1 MLGLI
6 AKQDTSPNYV
16 GIVKTTLDSSPEVN
30 FTTDFVEA
38 TSNVLVS
45 GNTRLVSIDQER
57 FLRLFLNEAGVVTD
71 NLSNNVSNPYKD
83 MHDITKQFDDVLG
96 SYVGEYTYE

>member
-16 GIVKTTLDSSPEVN
+16 GIAKTTLDSSPEVN

-57 FLRLFLNEAGVVTD
+57 FLRLFLNEAGIVTD
-71 NLSNNVSNPYKD
+71 NLSNNVSNPFIDFCRNNLFKCIFID
-83 MHDITKQFDDVLG
+83 
-96 SYVGEYTYE
+96 

>member
-16 GIVKTTLDSSPEVN
+16 GIAKTTLDSSPEVN

-57 FLRLFLNEAGVVTD
+57 FLRLFLNEAGIVTD

-83 MHDITKQFDDVLG
+83 MHDIIKQFDDVLG
-96 SYVGEYTYE
+96 SYIGEYTYE

>member
-16 GIVKTTLDSSPEVN
+16 GIAKTTLDSSPEVN

-45 GNTRLVSIDQER
+45 DNTRLVSIDQER
-57 FLRLFLNEAGVVTD
+57 FLRLFLNEAGIVTD

-96 SYVGEYTYE
+96 NYVGEYTYE